1 MISLQE
7 NTLIDYKKE
16 LRAKA
21 KKTLLSLLTKREDF
35 YSRQQK
41 LIEEIESIAEFKK
54 AKTILIYYPLNDEF
68 DLTSL
73 VISNPDKQ
81 WVLPRA
87 IGDSRMLLFEAGE
100 LFNLIDCRHGT
111 KAPPATNRLFKAKD
125 LDLVIVPGLM
135 FSKDGYRLG
144 RGGGYYDRL
153 LSLLAKRCKTIGVCL
168 KELSVDK
175 LSIDEHD
182 KAVQKVIEV

>member
-1 MISLQE
+1 MISLQD
-7 NTLIDYKKE
+7 NTLIDHKKE

-21 KKTLLSLLTKREDF
+21 KKTLVKLLANREDF

-41 LIEEIESIAEFKK
+41 LIEEIEFSSEFKK
-54 AKTILIYYPLNDEF
+54 AKTILIYYPLSDEF

-87 IGDSRMLLFEAGE
+87 IGESRMLLFEAGE

-111 KAPPATNRLFKAKD
+111 KAPPSTNKLFKPSD
-125 LDLVIVPGLM
+125 LDLVIVPALM
-135 FSKDGYRLG
+135 FSKDAYRLG

-153 LSLLAKRCKTIGVCL
+153 LSQVSKRCKTIGVCFN
-168 KELSVDK
+168 ELIVDK
-175 LSIDEHD
+175 LPEDEHD
-182 KAVQKVIEV
+182 IPVSRVIGV